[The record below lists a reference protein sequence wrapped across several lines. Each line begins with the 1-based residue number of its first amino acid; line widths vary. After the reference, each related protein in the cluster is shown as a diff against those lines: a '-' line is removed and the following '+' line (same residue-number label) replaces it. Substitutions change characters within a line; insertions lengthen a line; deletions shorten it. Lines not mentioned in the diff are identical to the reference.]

1 VAPWRFDDGY
11 MGDLMMDDGA
21 NSSEVFCR
29 YLFFFVFVFFR
40 DTYNIENGTVIF
52 QLGKCGAQNI
62 WNLVHL
68 FYVLYTT
75 LNKQLC
81 CVVYDFPFT

>member
-1 VAPWRFDDGY
+1 MAPWRFDDGY

-68 FYVLYTT
+68 YYVLYTT
-75 LNKQLC
+75 LYKQLC